1 MPSNLFVFQVLRE
14 VGEDVADVMVSI
26 DGSWKAVM
34 ENNSHSDHPDD
45 IITPIEGP
53 SQRERTN
60 FSNTVSNI
68 LDLTDIDDEIEA
80 APQESEDRK
89 PNLQNLNQNENLS
102 IPMNLPEPPDS
113 NRSLD
118 ANQNQSGASHLED
131 DFWAGIFLPSLGPE
145 ASSYT
150 IPTTVISD
158 DFRGTNNSNS
168 QLSIPNNMQLQQT
181 QFVQSLII
189 NNEYGRLQTIPRHV
203 TRTPIA
209 IQALP
214 AQPAM
219 SSTQQRP
226 RTGLGLAG
234 FDMERQQQQLSR
246 SLSSSLHHH
255 SRSQVVFF
263 FFLFCLLIVNFIMN
277 RKRFKT

>member
-14 VGEDVADVMVSI
+14 VREDVADVMVSI
-26 DGSWKAVM
+26 DGSWKAVK
-34 ENNSHSDHPDD
+34 ESNSHSDHPDD
-45 IITPIEGP
+45 IITPSEGP
-53 SQRERTN
+53 PQRERTN
-60 FSNTVSNI
+60 FSNTLSNI
-68 LDLTDIDDEIEA
+68 LDLTDIDDEIEV

-89 PNLQNLNQNENLS
+89 PDLQNLNQNENLS
-102 IPMNLPEPPDS
+102 IPINLPEPPDS
-113 NRSLD
+113 NRSLE
-118 ANQNQSGASHLED
+118 ANQNQSTASHLED

-145 ASSYT
+145 ASSCT
-150 IPTTVISD
+150 TPTTVISD

-181 QFVQSLII
+181 QFVQSLI

-214 AQPAM
+214 AQPAT

-255 SRSQVVFF
+255 SRSQVL
-263 FFLFCLLIVNFIMN
+263 FFLFFFV
-277 RKRFKT
+277 R